1 MNAYFFER
9 LCRRNDA
16 ELAVWAVDPRSGEL
30 SLDDLR
36 GLLDER
42 VKVVCMTHSSNII
55 GSVNPVEEGG
65 GLCRGHGGRVLIDG
79 VSYAPHQWPD
89 LPALQPDAYCFS
101 ADKTYATHLGVMY
114 KAPGFAE
121 TLEPQCHYFNRG

>member
-1 MNAYFFER
+1 M
-9 LCRRNDA
+9 
-16 ELAVWAVDPRSGEL
+16 
-30 SLDDLR
+30 
-36 GLLDER
+36 
-42 VKVVCMTHSSNII
+42 
-55 GSVNPVEEGG
+55 
-65 GLCRGHGGRVLIDG
+65 LIDG

-121 TLEPQCHYFNRG
+121 TLEPQCHYF